1 MMQNGPEECFPA
13 QAASAPAVR
22 KSAGNFPCRPLAT
35 AVAGLAA
42 LLAGC
47 ANLGYY
53 AQAVEGHLAI
63 QQRTR
68 PISEV
73 VGDSTTAEN
82 LKRSLSLVSAL
93 REFAVR
99 ELRLPNNG
107 SFTTYADLGRPY
119 AVWNVSA
126 APELSMELEKWCF
139 VAVGCVSYRGFFSMD
154 EAERFAQELR
164 TKGYDVALGGVRAY
178 STLGWFREPLLNTFL
193 GYSDTEMAQL
203 IFHELAHQVVHVR
216 DDTAFNE
223 SFATAVE
230 LEGINR
236 WLDRNGTE
244 AQREAFIASRKRK
257 TSYTTILLEYR
268 ARLKQLFAS
277 GESDVEKREA
287 KTRIFAELHE
297 KLADFGTAKG
307 AVRRAPAA
315 RIKLNNADL
324 ATASTYTGLVPAFQA
339 LLQQQGG
346 NLPLFYERV
355 KEIAGLPAPERMAVL
370 RQVEASVRSNAI
382 GCSFCSPVYSAH
394 DGRPTEPGNRKPLN
408 DND

>member
-1 MMQNGPEECFPA
+1 MRQSSPEERLSIG
-13 QAASAPAVR
+13 AAG
-22 KSAGNFPCRPLAT
+22 KFAGKFSWGRFAAAT
-35 AVAGLAA
+35 VSLAA
-42 LLAGC
+42 LLGGC

-73 VGDSTTAEN
+73 IGNPETAEN
-82 LKRSLSLVSAL
+82 LRRSLSLVNAL

-99 ELRLPNNG
+99 ELQLPDNG

-126 APELSMELEKWCF
+126 APELSIELEKWCF
-139 VAVGCVSYRGFFSMD
+139 VAVGCVSYRGFFSMS
-154 EAERFAQELR
+154 EAERFAREL
-164 TKGYDVALGGVRAY
+164 KAQGYDVSLGGVRAY

-236 WLDRNGTE
+236 WLNRYGAE

-257 TSYTTILLEYR
+257 MSYTTILLEYR
-268 ARLKQLFAS
+268 DRLKRLFAS
-277 GESDVEKREA
+277 GESDVEKRETKA
-287 KTRIFAELHE
+287 RIFAELHE
-297 KLADFGTAKG
+297 KLADLDAAKA

-315 RIKLNNADL
+315 RTKLNNADL
-324 ATASTYTGLVPAFQA
+324 ATVSTYTGLVPAFQA
-339 LLQQQGG
+339 LLQQHQG
-346 NLPLFYERV
+346 NLALFYERV
-355 KEIAGLPAPERMAVL
+355 KEIARLPAPERMAVL
-370 RQVEASVRSNAI
+370 RQAEAFANRNA
-382 GCSFCSPVYSAH
+382 GGSTSANA
-394 DGRPTEPGNRKPLN
+394 DATTAW
-408 DND
+408 

>member
-1 MMQNGPEECFPA
+1 MMQNEPEECFPA
-13 QAASAPAVR
+13 QAASVPAAG
-22 KSAGNFPCRPLAT
+22 KSAGNYPCRPLAA
-35 AVAGLAA
+35 AVAGFAA

-82 LKRSLSLVSAL
+82 LKRSLSVVSAL

-139 VAVGCVSYRGFFSMD
+139 VAVGCVSYRGFFSMS

-164 TKGYDVALGGVRAY
+164 AKGYDVALGGVRAY

-268 ARLKQLFAS
+268 ARLKRLFAS
-277 GESDVEKREA
+277 GESDVEKRETKA
-287 KTRIFAELHE
+287 RIFDELHE
-297 KLADFGTAKG
+297 KLADFGTAKA
-307 AVRRAPAA
+307 AVRRAPVAPT
-315 RIKLNNADL
+315 KLNNADL
-324 ATASTYTGLVPAFQA
+324 ATVSTYTGLVPAFQA

-355 KEIAGLPAPERMAVL
+355 KEIARLPAPERMAVL
-370 RQVEASVRSNAI
+370 REVEASASANGMDAGSAGPVIQGMADRQDPAI
-382 GCSFCSPVYSAH
+382 AS
-394 DGRPTEPGNRKPLN
+394 RLN

>member
-1 MMQNGPEECFPA
+1 MMQNEPEECFPA
-13 QAASAPAVR
+13 QAASVPAAG
-22 KSAGNFPCRPLAT
+22 KSAGNYPCRPLAA
-35 AVAGLAA
+35 AVAGFAA

-82 LKRSLSLVSAL
+82 LKRSLSVVSAL

-139 VAVGCVSYRGFFSMD
+139 VAVGCVSYRGFFSMS

-164 TKGYDVALGGVRAY
+164 AKGYDVALGGVRAY

-257 TSYTTILLEYR
+257 TSYITILLEYR
-268 ARLKQLFAS
+268 ARLKRLFAS
-277 GESDVEKREA
+277 GESDVEKRETKA
-287 KTRIFAELHE
+287 RIFDELHE
-297 KLADFGTAKG
+297 KLADFGTAKA
-307 AVRRAPAA
+307 AVRRGPVVPT
-315 RIKLNNADL
+315 KLNNADL
-324 ATASTYTGLVPAFQA
+324 ATVSTYTGLVPAFQA

-355 KEIAGLPAPERMAVL
+355 KEIARLPAPERMAVL
-370 RQVEASVRSNAI
+370 REVEASASANGMDAGSAGPVIQGMADRQNPAI
-382 GCSFCSPVYSAH
+382 AS
-394 DGRPTEPGNRKPLN
+394 RLN

>member
-1 MMQNGPEECFPA
+1 MRQSRREER
-13 QAASAPAVR
+13 S
-22 KSAGNFPCRPLAT
+22 SAGA
-35 AVAGLAA
+35 AGKCTGKLSWQQLAA
-42 LLAGC
+42 VTVSLAVLLGGC

-73 VGDSTTAEN
+73 IGNPETAEN

-99 ELRLPNNG
+99 ELQLPNNG

-139 VAVGCVSYRGFFSMD
+139 VAVGCVSYRGFFSRS
-154 EAERFAQELR
+154 EAERFAQEFR
-164 TKGYDVALGGVRAY
+164 VKGYDVALGGVRAY

-236 WLDRNGTE
+236 WLDGNGTG

-257 TSYTTILLEYR
+257 SSYTTILLEYR
-268 ARLKQLFAS
+268 ARLEQLFAS
-277 GESDVEKREA
+277 GASEVEKREA
-287 KTRIFAELHE
+287 KARIFDELHK
-297 KLADFGTAKG
+297 KLADFGRG
-307 AVRRAPAA
+307 APAA
-315 RIKLNNADL
+315 RTKLNNADL
-324 ATASTYTGLVPAFQA
+324 ATVSTYTALVPAFQA

-346 NLPLFYERV
+346 DLPLFYQRV

-370 RQVEASVRSNAI
+370 RQAEAFANRNAA
-382 GCSFCSPVYSAH
+382 GSTS
-394 DGRPTEPGNRKPLN
+394 TEA
-408 DND
+408 DVAAAW

>member
-1 MMQNGPEECFPA
+1 MRQSRREERPSA
-13 QAASAPAVR
+13 EAAG
-22 KSAGNFPCRPLAT
+22 KCAGKLSWQQLA
-35 AVAGLAA
+35 AAIASLAA
-42 LLAGC
+42 LLGGC

-68 PISEV
+68 PISAV
-73 VGDSTTAEN
+73 IGDPRTAEN
-82 LKRSLSLVSAL
+82 LRRSLSLVSAL

-99 ELRLPNNG
+99 ELQLPNNG

-126 APELSMELEKWCF
+126 APELSIELEKWCF
-139 VAVGCVSYRGFFSMD
+139 VAVGCVSYRGFFSKS
-154 EAERFAQELR
+154 EAERFARELR
-164 TKGYDVALGGVRAY
+164 TQGYDVALGGVRAY

-257 TSYTTILLEYR
+257 MSYTAVLLEYR
-268 ARLKQLFAS
+268 SRLKRLFAS
-277 GESDVEKREA
+277 GESDAEKRAA
-287 KTRIFAELHE
+287 KARIFAELHE
-297 KLADFGTAKG
+297 KLADLNAAKA
-307 AVRRAPAA
+307 AVRPAPAA
-315 RIKLNNADL
+315 RTKLNNADL
-324 ATASTYTGLVPAFQA
+324 ATVSTYTGLVPAFQA
-339 LLQQQGG
+339 LLQQHEG
-346 NLPLFYERV
+346 NLALFYERV
-355 KEIAGLPAPERMAVL
+355 KEIARLPAPERMAVL
-370 RQVEASVRSNAI
+370 RQVEAFANRNAA
-382 GCSFCSPVYSAH
+382 GSTSTDADVAAA
-394 DGRPTEPGNRKPLN
+394 R
-408 DND
+408 